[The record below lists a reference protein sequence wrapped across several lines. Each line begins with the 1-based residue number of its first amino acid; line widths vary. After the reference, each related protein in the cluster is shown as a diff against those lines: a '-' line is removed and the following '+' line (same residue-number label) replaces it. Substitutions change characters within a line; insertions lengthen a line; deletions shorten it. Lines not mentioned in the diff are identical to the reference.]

1 MIQRPEL
8 LAPAGDW
15 ECLRA
20 AVANGADAVYFGLSQ
35 FNARQRATNFSPDEL
50 PAVIDYLHQHNVRG
64 YVTLNTLIFSDEL
77 PTIVE
82 WMHRVADARADAVIV
97 QDLGLIRLIKSL
109 YPTFPVH
116 ASTQTTQTEPRG
128 IRQLQELGVERV
140 ILARELS
147 LHDIQRLREQITM
160 PLEVFVHG
168 ALCVAYSGQ
177 CLTSEA
183 LGGRSANRGQCAQAC
198 RMPYDLVVDGEL
210 RDMGDVKYLLS
221 PLDLAGYDQ
230 VRRLAELGVASFK
243 IEGRLKGPDYVAQ
256 TVQTYRR
263 AIDAAV
269 AGREFCLSEEELR
282 DLTQVYSR
290 GFAPGFLEGVNHQQL
305 VVGRFPKSRGVRIG
319 TVIGVRQQGV
329 LVRVEANLSIQ
340 SGDGVVFDHGRPE
353 EDEPG
358 GRIVSV
364 RPVRDN
370 HVELRFNRHT
380 LDPRRV
386 NLGAIA
392 WRTDDPRLRRR
403 LESSYATDRLVNPI
417 PVHARIR
424 GQIGGELWLR
434 MEANGHAVD
443 VRWPGP
449 LEEARSRPTTC
460 EEMKKQLGR
469 MGGTPFR
476 LVSLDTSE
484 WSESAVVPW
493 SVLNDLRRQ
502 LCRQLFDVLF
512 PRHPIGR
519 VDALQLLRES
529 AAKMR
534 DQDPVETTP
543 QRPAL
548 HVLVR
553 DMSQLEAVLPLRPDS
568 VICEF
573 EDPRRYRGAV
583 EQARAAGVL
592 VGLAPLRIVKPG
604 EEGFLHAV
612 ASSEPDFVL
621 VRNLAALPLF
631 REHYPDIRRVGDF
644 SLNVANELT
653 ADWLLSQGL
662 DRVTA
667 SYDLNWEQF
676 TALTRRMDP
685 HRVEAVVHQRMPM
698 FHNEHCV
705 FAATLS
711 HGKDHRDCGR
721 PCDRHRL
728 ELRDI
733 HGAKFP
739 VRADAGCRNTVY
751 NSVPQSAAEYLP
763 RMLALGIR
771 HFRVELLDESLA
783 EAVET
788 VNCYRAVLDGR
799 QDGKSVWRHLRALN
813 QLGVTR
819 GTLQLV

>member
-1 MIQRPEL
+1 M
-8 LAPAGDW
+8 
-15 ECLRA
+15 
-20 AVANGADAVYFGLSQ
+20 
-35 FNARQRATNFSPDEL
+35 
-50 PAVIDYLHQHNVRG
+50 
-64 YVTLNTLIFSDEL
+64 
-77 PTIVE
+77 
-82 WMHRVADARADAVIV
+82 
-97 QDLGLIRLIKSL
+97 
-109 YPTFPVH
+109 
-116 ASTQTTQTEPRG
+116 
-128 IRQLQELGVERV
+128 
-140 ILARELS
+140 
-147 LHDIQRLREQITM
+147 
-160 PLEVFVHG
+160 
-168 ALCVAYSGQ
+168 
-177 CLTSEA
+177 
-183 LGGRSANRGQCAQAC
+183 GGRSANRGQCAQAC
-198 RMPYDLVVDGEL
+198 RMPYDLVVDGEP

-230 VRRLAELGVASFK
+230 VRRLAELGVASLK
-243 IEGRLKGPDYVAQ
+243 IEGRLKGPAYVAQ
-256 TVQTYRR
+256 TVQTYRK
-263 AIDAAV
+263 AVDAAV
-269 AGREFCLSEEELR
+269 AGRQFHLCEQELQ

-319 TVIGVRQQGV
+319 VVIGVHRRGV
-329 LVRVEANLSIQ
+329 LVQVEGNLSIQ

-358 GRIVSV
+358 GRVV
-364 RPVRDN
+364 AVHPMRDN
-370 HVELRFNRHT
+370 QVELQFDRHT
-380 LDPRRV
+380 LDPRQV

-403 LESSYATDRLVNPI
+403 LESSYAADRLVHPI
-417 PVHARIR
+417 PVHAKIR
-424 GQIGGELWLR
+424 GQIGGELWLQF
-434 MEANGHAVD
+434 EAQGHAVD
-443 VRWPGP
+443 VSWPGP
-449 LEEARSRPTTC
+449 LEPARNRPTTR
-460 EEMKKQLGR
+460 EELNKHLNR
-469 MGGTPFR
+469 LGGTPFR

-484 WSESAVVPW
+484 WSEAAVVPW

-502 LCRQLFDVLF
+502 LCRQLLDVLY
-512 PRHPIGR
+512 PRHPVGR
-519 VDALQLLRES
+519 VDALQVLRES
-529 AAKMR
+529 AAKMGEKE
-534 DQDPVETTP
+534 PAATTP
-543 QRPAL
+543 TRPAL

-553 DMSQLEAVLPLRPDS
+553 DMDQLEAVLPLRPDS

-583 EQARAAGVL
+583 ERARATGVP

-612 ASSEPDFVL
+612 ASSGPDFVL
-621 VRNLAALPLF
+621 IRNLAALQLF

-662 DRVTA
+662 ERVTA

-711 HGKDHRDCGR
+711 EGKDHRDCGR

-751 NSVPQSAAEYLP
+751 NL
-763 RMLALGIR
+763 
-771 HFRVELLDESLA
+771 SLI
-783 EAVET
+783 
-788 VNCYRAVLDGR
+788 
-799 QDGKSVWRHLRALN
+799 HI
-813 QLGVTR
+813 
-819 GTLQLV
+819 